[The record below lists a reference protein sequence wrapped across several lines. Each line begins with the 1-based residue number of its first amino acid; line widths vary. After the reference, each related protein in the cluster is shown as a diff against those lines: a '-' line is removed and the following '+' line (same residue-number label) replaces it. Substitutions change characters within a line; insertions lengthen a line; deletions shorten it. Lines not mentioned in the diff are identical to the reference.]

1 MRTVSIQL
9 GTMQLPH
16 RLPFSSHSKALR
28 LKSEKTRFTVYT
40 ALMEKTF
47 LVIKKK
53 IMSPS
58 SRPIMSVFKSPSFS
72 SPNRITVVG
81 RYLQRSSRANPLLKQ
96 VPYRRLYRKVS
107 RRIQSISREGD
118 PTTSLGSLLRYSAIL
133 KVKNFLLMF
142 S

>member
-53 IMSPS
+53 LCP
-58 SRPIMSVFKSPSFS
+58 PPHV
-72 SPNRITVVG
+72 
-81 RYLQRSSRANPLLKQ
+81 PLCL
-96 VPYRRLYRKVS
+96 S
-107 RRIQSISREGD
+107 
-118 PTTSLGSLLRYSAIL
+118 L
-133 KVKNFLLMF
+133 KVRRFPLPTESQWLEGT
-142 S
+142 SRDHPEQTPC